1 MQLNAIQEV
10 VQAGKALFVYLR
22 SDVSLIL
29 IFQIIKDG

>member
-10 VQAGKALFVYLR
+10 VQAGKALVVYLR